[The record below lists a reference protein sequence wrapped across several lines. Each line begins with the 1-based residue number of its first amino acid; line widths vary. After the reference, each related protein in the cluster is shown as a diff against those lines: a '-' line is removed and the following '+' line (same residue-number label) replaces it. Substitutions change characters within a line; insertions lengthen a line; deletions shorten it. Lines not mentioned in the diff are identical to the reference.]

1 MGSFSGSTGSQN
13 CLFKQRDLTCHKK
26 TTSEE
31 VMTPTKKTY
40 KYRSPDCYFKA
51 LCTNGKHLAL
61 ATGNLILILNH
72 VWSVLFS
79 SLSSVSDN
87 WYEIP
92 TSHKI
97 SFFPGNPR
105 EGRLELCDLPLSYLI
120 NTS

>member
-13 CLFKQRDLTCHKK
+13 CLFKQRDLTRHKK

-61 ATGNLILILNH
+61 ATGNLILILNMSGLFC
-72 VWSVLFS
+72 SVVLV
-79 SLSSVSDN
+79 LSDN